1 MIDPLLI
8 LTLLWLLWCAGH
20 SLLAATAVKKRLRAL
35 SPLAPACYRL
45 AYNLLA
51 LLSLVPI
58 LWWEARIGGAKILI
72 WAGRWEMLRLLFWGG
87 ALGLAW
93 GGARSYGLWSFLGLD
108 CRRRQAQ
115 ENPPSLRCD
124 GVLAWTRHP
133 WYLAGLL
140 ILWGRDL
147 SLAQLVTAGLLSL
160 YLILGAFWEE
170 RRLLA
175 LFGEA
180 YEEYRLRVPMF
191 IPWRWPLARR
201 HGAGPGNHA

>member
-8 LTLLWLLWCAGH
+8 LALLWLLWCAGH
-20 SLLAATAVKKRLRAL
+20 SLLAATAVKERLRGL
-35 SPLAPACYRL
+35 FPFAPACYRL

-51 LLSLVPI
+51 LLSLAPI
-58 LWWEARIGGAKILI
+58 LWWEARIDGAKVLV
-72 WAGRWEMLRLLFWGG
+72 WQGGWEVLRLLCWGI

-93 GGARSYGLWSFLGLD
+93 GGARAYGLRSFLGLD
-108 CRRRQAQ
+108 CRRRHGQ

-147 SLAQLVTAGLLSL
+147 SQAQLVTAGLLSL

-180 YEEYRLRVPMF
+180 YEEYRRRVPMF
-191 IPWRWPLARR
+191 IPWRWPLVRR

>member
-1 MIDPLLI
+1 MIDPLLV
-8 LTLLWLLWCAGH
+8 LAVLWLLWCSGH
-20 SLLAATAVKKRLRAL
+20 SLFAATAVKEWLHGL
-35 SPLAPACYRL
+35 CPLTPACYRL
-45 AYNLLA
+45 AYNLMA
-51 LLSLVPI
+51 LISLVPI
-58 LWWEARIGGAKILI
+58 LWWEMRIGGGKVLI
-72 WAGRWEMLRLLFWGG
+72 WAGRWEILRLLFWGI

-93 GGARSYGLWSFLGLD
+93 GGARCYGMWSFLGLD

-147 SLAQLVTAGLLSL
+147 SLAQLVTTGLLSL

-170 RRLLA
+170 RRMLVLI
-175 LFGEA
+175 GEP
-180 YEEYRLRVPMF
+180 YKEYRRRVPMF
-191 IPWRWPLARR
+191 IPWRRPSTRR
-201 HGAGPGNHA
+201 HGRG

>member
-1 MIDPLLI
+1 MINPLLI
-8 LTLLWLLWCAGH
+8 LALLWLLWCAGH
-20 SLLAATAVKKRLRAL
+20 SLLAATAVKERLRGL
-35 SPLAPACYRL
+35 FPFAPACYRL

-51 LLSLVPI
+51 LFSLVPI
-58 LWWEARIGGAKILI
+58 LWWEARIGGAKVLI
-72 WAGRWEMLRLLFWGG
+72 WQGGWEILRLLFWGV

-93 GGARSYGLWSFLGLD
+93 GGARAYGLRSFLGLD
-108 CRRRQAQ
+108 CRRRQGQ
-115 ENPPSLRCD
+115 ENPPSLRCA

-170 RRLLA
+170 RRMLA
-175 LFGEA
+175 LFGED
-180 YEEYRLRVPMF
+180 YEEYRRRVPMF
-191 IPWRWPLARR
+191 IPWRRPSTRR
-201 HGAGPGNHA
+201 HGDG

>member
-1 MIDPLLI
+1 MMDPLLI
-8 LTLLWLLWCAGH
+8 LALLWLAWCAGH
-20 SLLAATAVKKRLRAL
+20 SLLAATAVKERLHGL
-35 SPLAPACYRL
+35 YPLAPACYRL

-51 LLSLVPI
+51 LLSLAPI
-58 LWWEARIGGAKILI
+58 LWWEGRIGGGKVLI
-72 WAGRWEMLRLLFWGG
+72 WAGLWEVPRLISWGV

-93 GGARSYGLWSFLGLD
+93 GGARSYGLFSFLGLD

-115 ENPPSLRCD
+115 VSPPTLRRD

-147 SLAQLVTAGLLSL
+147 SQSQLVTAGLLSI
-160 YLILGAFWEE
+160 YLVIGAFWEE

-175 LFGEA
+175 LYGKA
-180 YEEYRLRVPMF
+180 YEDYRRQVPMF
-191 IPWRWPLARR
+191 IPWRRLPIRR
-201 HGAGPGNHA
+201 HGDG

>member
-8 LTLLWLLWCAGH
+8 LALLWLLWCAGH
-20 SLLAATAVKKRLRAL
+20 SLLAATAVKERLRGL
-35 SPLAPACYRL
+35 FPFAPACYRL

-51 LLSLVPI
+51 LLSLAPI
-58 LWWEARIGGAKILI
+58 LWWEARIGGAKVLI
-72 WAGRWEMLRLLFWGG
+72 WAGLWEVPRLLFWGI

-93 GGARSYGLWSFLGLD
+93 GGARSYGLRSFLGLD
-108 CRRRQAQ
+108 CRRRQGQ
-115 ENPPSLRCD
+115 ESPLSLRCD

-147 SLAQLVTAGLLSL
+147 SVPQLLTAGLLSL
-160 YLILGAFWEE
+160 YLVFGAFWEE

-180 YEEYRLRVPMF
+180 YEEYRRRVPMF